1 MLSVIIGRFQTP
13 HLHEG
18 HQELIRAANNFS
30 QNVLVLI
37 GCTAAIGTDKNP
49 LDFETRKKIFENRM
63 LCEIKPLH
71 DMVSDYDWSDQ
82 IDKIIDD
89 LGFKEAT
96 IFGGK
101 DNSIE
106 GYYHGKHRIKII
118 NPIGIHSA
126 TALRKAVGMS
136 NPRSSEDFRAGI
148 IYAAENRYP
157 IVYSTVDVA
166 IYRLDD
172 YGNLD
177 SVLMGK
183 KGDKFCFI
191 GGFVDPQDETLIHAA
206 CREVKEE
213 TGLTVCELSYEFSEK
228 IEDERYKGTKDSIMT
243 HFFSALNRNGSKLP
257 DESKISDKEFKE
269 FIWMPA
275 TEKSLEQILHPHQ
288 SLFLKFIN
296 SKN

>member
-30 QNVLVLI
+30 ENVLVLI

-157 IVYSTVDVA
+157 IVYSTVDV
-166 IYRLDD
+166 IVKNDNKYL
-172 YGNLD
+172 
-177 SVLMGK
+177 VGK
-183 KGDKFCFI
+183 KGDKYCFI
-191 GGFVDPQDETLIHAA
+191 GGFVDPSDNTLQAA
-206 CREVKEE
+206 AIRELKEE
-213 TGLTVCELSYEFSEK
+213 TGITDFGDIDYCGSIK
-228 IEDERYKGTKDSIMT
+228 IDDVRYKGTKDSIMT
-243 HFFSALNRNGSKLP
+243 HCFLVRNARDL
-257 DESKISDKEFKE
+257 ENEIQDKEFKHFVWATRE
-269 FIWMPA
+269 ELNDLLHDFHKPLLIFI
-275 TEKSLEQILHPHQ
+275 S
-288 SLFLKFIN
+288 
-296 SKN
+296 

>member
-157 IVYSTVDVA
+157 IVYSTVDV
-166 IYRLDD
+166 IIKNGDKYL
-172 YGNLD
+172 
-177 SVLMGK
+177 VGK
-183 KGDKFCFI
+183 KGNKYCFI
-191 GGFVDPQDETLIHAA
+191 GGFVDPSDRNLFEAA
-206 CREVKEE
+206 IREAREE
-213 TGLTVCELSYEFSEK
+213 TGITSYGIGFYAGSIK
-228 IEDERYKGTKDSIMT
+228 IDDERYKGTKDSIMT
-243 HFFSALNRNGSKLP
+243 HCFITEVFEEVNY
-257 DESKISDKEFKE
+257 DKIQDKEFKDFVWATRE
-269 FIWMPA
+269 GLEELLHDFHKPLLTFI
-275 TEKSLEQILHPHQ
+275 
-288 SLFLKFIN
+288 F
-296 SKN
+296 

>member
-30 QNVLVLI
+30 ENVLVLI

-49 LDFETRKKIFENRM
+49 LDFETRKKIFENTM

-157 IVYSTVDVA
+157 IVYSTVDV
-166 IYRLDD
+166 IVKNDNKYL
-172 YGNLD
+172 
-177 SVLMGK
+177 VGK
-183 KGDKFCFI
+183 KGDKYCFI
-191 GGFVDPQDETLIHAA
+191 GGFVDPSDNTLQAA
-206 CREVKEE
+206 AIRELKEE
-213 TGLTVCELSYEFSEK
+213 TGITDFGDIDYCGSIK
-228 IEDERYKGTKDSIMT
+228 IDDVRYKGTKDSIMT
-243 HFFSALNRNGSKLP
+243 HCFLVRNAKDL
-257 DESKISDKEFKE
+257 ENEIQDKEFKHFVWATRE
-269 FIWMPA
+269 ELNDLLHDFHKPLLIFI
-275 TEKSLEQILHPHQ
+275 S
-288 SLFLKFIN
+288 
-296 SKN
+296 